1 MEKNVEKNETKTAK
15 KDNTQ
20 DNLLQTEKIKK
31 EVQKKFDETKKVT
44 LEKTEEIKEKLETEA
59 DKQKH
64 FRILGFKVWRLMAY
78 FVIYSFLGF
87 CLETVYGILTKGVL
101 ESRQSFLYG
110 PFCGIYGLGAV
121 VMIVLLQYF
130 KKNNYTIFFG
140 GYVIGSGIE
149 YVVSLIG
156 EKLLHVKWWDYSSEP
171 FNIGGRVC
179 LFYSLAWGI
188 LAIYLIS
195 HLNPL
200 IDKLI
205 DKIKSKLSKY
215 MLPVL
220 FDFATAFLLIDCI
233 ISAIAMNVFYSR
245 LVYEHN
251 LNIPNAEIYA
261 KTYEAIKENEIW
273 YNFTKKYFSDEKML
287 KTYPNL
293 KMQDVDGNIIFV
305 RDILKDIKPYYIKL
319 YTPKNNIKLTGIETV
334 TYEEK

>member
-179 LFYSLAWGI
+179 LFYSLACVLSFI
-188 LAIYLIS
+188 SSVFSNVTFLVSSNFIYG
-195 HLNPL
+195 
-200 IDKLI
+200 
-205 DKIKSKLSKY
+205 
-215 MLPVL
+215 
-220 FDFATAFLLIDCI
+220 
-233 ISAIAMNVFYSR
+233 
-245 LVYEHN
+245 
-251 LNIPNAEIYA
+251 
-261 KTYEAIKENEIW
+261 EANGEKCR
-273 YNFTKKYFSDEKML
+273 KK
-287 KTYPNL
+287 
-293 KMQDVDGNIIFV
+293 
-305 RDILKDIKPYYIKL
+305 
-319 YTPKNNIKLTGIETV
+319 
-334 TYEEK
+334 